1 MGSGLQLFRPG
12 SRLFARQERNGAE
25 GVLTSRYPR
34 DRYILTD
41 KLTANYFKT
50 EADIRPL
57 FESQLAAC
65 GVDYFDF
72 AECLSDLVRTEHL
85 TLSADGL
92 YAITDKGLRN
102 SRICESSLPYSVRL
116 RCDKNLAAC
125 NRHLRRKSQVK
136 ASTEKRPNGTYTV
149 RLELSDDMGS
159 VMDLKLMV
167 PREDMGKILAARFR
181 QAPEKLYSEIIDL
194 LLNTPTPEDEEES

>member
-1 MGSGLQLFRPG
+1 MPMGFIQSELDLKLLVLYIMSRVAGPVTLLQL
-12 SRLFARQERNGAE
+12 LE
-25 GVLTSRYPR
+25 
-34 DRYILTD
+34 
-41 KLTANYFKT
+41 
-50 EADIRPL
+50 
-57 FESQLAAC
+57 LALC
-65 GVDYFDF
+65 DEGVDYFDF